1 MEDIV
6 SISRGR
12 HFKKLAKTFII
23 QYFLLN
29 ILLSPPVNR
38 YNLTICTYQYLHPIM
53 KAGRQISDF
62 SNVIAADCLG
72 EEQY

>member
-12 HFKKLAKTFII
+12 CFKKFTKTFII

-29 ILLSPPVNR
+29 ILVSPPINR
-38 YNLTICTYQYLHPIM
+38 HSLTICAYQYLHPIM
-53 KAGRQISDF
+53 RAGRQIADF
-62 SNVIAADCLG
+62 SNVIIADCL
-72 EEQY
+72 EKEQY